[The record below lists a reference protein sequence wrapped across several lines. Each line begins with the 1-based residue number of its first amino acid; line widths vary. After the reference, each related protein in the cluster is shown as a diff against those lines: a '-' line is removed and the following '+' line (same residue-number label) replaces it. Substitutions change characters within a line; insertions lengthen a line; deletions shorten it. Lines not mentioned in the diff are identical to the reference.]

1 MNYSAFKLRF
11 TAPVHFGQDS
21 ARSLE
26 QAKPFFCADTL
37 FSALCHTALLTE
49 GDQAVEYLCGA
60 AAKGALLLSDGMPWR
75 EGDGQAE
82 DQLYLPRPFLSPAH
96 RAEASPSERK
106 KLKKIKY
113 IPADAYGAYL
123 ASLTGGPYLDC
134 SQFSQEFGTQYE
146 VTKASV
152 PENGDAV
159 PYFVGLF
166 TFEPCCGIYF
176 VIGWEEDRLRE
187 RVGYWLELLGMTGV
201 GGKISSGYGTFEVYD
216 TIELD
221 VGFDSGTEWL
231 VQALNTENTSMYIT
245 LSSCLPADSELDE
258 TMDGASYQLLRR
270 GGFIHDPRGDGQPV
284 KKQTQ
289 CVFRAGSVF
298 CRRFQG
304 ELSTVGMSRGHPVYR
319 YNRPLWLGVK
329 L

>member
-1 MNYSAFKLRF
+1 MEL
-11 TAPVHFGQDS
+11 T
-21 ARSLE
+21 
-26 QAKPFFCADTL
+26 KPYFCADTL

-49 GDQAVEYLCGA
+49 GDQAVEYLCSA
-60 AAKGALLLSDGMPWR
+60 AAKGALLLSDGMPWH
-75 EGDGQAE
+75 EGEAQEE
-82 DQLYLPRPFLSPAH
+82 DQLYLPRPFLNPVH
-96 RAEASPSERK
+96 RAEVLPSERK

-113 IPADAYGAYL
+113 IPANAYGAYL
-123 ASLTGGPYLDC
+123 SSLAGGPYLDC
-134 SQFSQEFGTQYE
+134 TQFSQDFGMQHE

-166 TFEPCCGIYF
+166 TFEPNCGIYF
-176 VIGWEEDRLRE
+176 LMGWEEDELRD
-187 RVGYWLELLGMTGV
+187 RVGTWLELLGMTGV
-201 GGKISSGYGTFEVYD
+201 GGKISSGYGTFCVYD

-221 VGFDSGTEWL
+221 VGFDCGTEWL
-231 VQALNTENTSMYIT
+231 VQALNAEDAPTHIT

-258 TMDGASYQLLRR
+258 AMAEASYQLLRK

-289 CVFRAGSVF
+289 CVFQAGSVF
-298 CRRFQG
+298 SRRFRG
-304 ELSTVGMSRGHPVYR
+304 ELSIVGTTRGHPVYR